1 MVLEQLEQ
9 DKKVLEN
16 INKCINKYNDTLKLI
31 YSDDEIIR
39 MYVKGN
45 FQEQTLKSEQYRI
58 WNTLVDSSIKID
70 TRYSIIRNTLD
81 NFIQKR
87 LSRKTMLSLYN
98 GLYPKNKKDK
108 LTPKVEEKLINEI
121 KLIYNLTE
129 TEKSYYITSLKK

>member
-16 INKCINKYNDTLKLI
+16 INKCIIKYNDTLKLI

-45 FQEQTLKSEQYRI
+45 LQEQTLKSEQYRI

-121 KLIYNLTE
+121 KLKYNLTIS
-129 TEKSYYITSLKK
+129 EKSCHIASLKK